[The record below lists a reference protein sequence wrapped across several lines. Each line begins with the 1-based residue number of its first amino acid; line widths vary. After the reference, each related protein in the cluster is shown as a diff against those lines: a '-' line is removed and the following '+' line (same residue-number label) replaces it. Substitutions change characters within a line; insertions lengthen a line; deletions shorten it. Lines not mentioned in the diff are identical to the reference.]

1 MSGKIAKS
9 QVPIR
14 SANTLPHDVRIAI
27 AQLKERLRAGQL
39 PRIFNN
45 SNLPIEGIGSPL
57 PRLDDGCVYREFQVG
72 AAHPGDQRPTGKRRL
87 VAEIVEKPC
96 QIRELY
102 FSDEHYLRGTFV
114 RIE

>member
-9 QVPIR
+9 QVPVR
-14 SANTLPHDVRIAI
+14 SSQTLPQDVRIAI
-27 AQLKERLRAGQL
+27 AQLKEQLRAGHL

-45 SNLPIEGIGSPL
+45 NNLPLEGIGSPL

-72 AAHPGDQRPTGKRRL
+72 VAHPGDPRPTGKRRL

-96 QIRELY
+96 QIRALY

-114 RIE
+114 RID